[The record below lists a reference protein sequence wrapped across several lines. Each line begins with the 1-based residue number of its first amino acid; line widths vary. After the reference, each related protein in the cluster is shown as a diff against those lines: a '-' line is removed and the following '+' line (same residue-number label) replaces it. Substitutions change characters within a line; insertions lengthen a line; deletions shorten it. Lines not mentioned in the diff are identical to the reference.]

1 MSDLDTM
8 RAWLDQRFG
17 ALERGMSRV
26 EDRLG
31 EIERGLAGQSAEHRG
46 LAHRV
51 DGLEDD
57 GESVQKIRVR
67 MALIEQ
73 SVAALEAK
81 CAALERPRKRRS
93 AAIVGAGGIGAGAS
107 LAMMYEQARDFL
119 HRLFG
124 GGS

>member
-1 MSDLDTM
+1 MDDTM
-8 RAWLDQRFG
+8 KDFLNQRFG

-67 MALIEQ
+67 MALVEQTLEILTAKVSAIE
-73 SVAALEAK
+73 S
-81 CAALERPRKRRS
+81 RPRRRRS
-93 AAIVGAGGIGAGAS
+93 TAIVGAGGAGAGAG
-107 LAMMYEQARDFL
+107 LALFYEHAKEFI